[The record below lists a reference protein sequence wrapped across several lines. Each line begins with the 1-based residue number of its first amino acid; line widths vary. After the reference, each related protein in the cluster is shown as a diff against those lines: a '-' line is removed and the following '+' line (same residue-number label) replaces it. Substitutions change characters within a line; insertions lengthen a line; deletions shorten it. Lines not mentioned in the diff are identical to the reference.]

1 MVVFYAV
8 DLSKNSVPT
17 AGARPDVVGQRMD
30 KYALKPVAMGWK
42 TVVPQPAG
50 IMIANAFDNITVVPR
65 VINNLLQ
72 GKWDG
77 AGREVT
83 RFLINSTAGV
93 GGLYDPA
100 RDVWH
105 ITKSPCALSLGDA
118 RLDRGSWARQR
129 GRRPNAATTFGS
141 VAKSCSVRAS
151 AASITSRAT
160 SLASASAS
168 RRLVPP

>member
-1 MVVFYAV
+1 VPSGRCPPGPTL
-8 DLSKNSVPT
+8 LSEFQ
-17 AGARPDVVGQRMD
+17 AQPDD
-30 KYALKPVAMGWK
+30 KKGEWLLINQTHALQA
-42 TVVPQPAG
+42 
-50 IMIANAFDNITVVPR
+50 IS
-65 VINNLLQ
+65 
-72 GKWDG
+72 
-77 AGREVT
+77 
-83 RFLINSTAGV
+83 FLINSTAGV